1 MGWFGVRIWKR
12 SPDGSRRGN
21 DFGQVVAIGVG
32 GVKLLGREG
41 SLPMVKSKLRVYYG
55 PEDSASAAVMS
66 AKVERNTVTVP
77 LGEIFPLLADAVRSE
92 RTWLGDFEDD
102 EITISTDLYEVI
114 LAYSHYRRP
123 SA

>member
-1 MGWFGVRIWKR
+1 
-12 SPDGSRRGN
+12 
-21 DFGQVVAIGVG
+21 
-32 GVKLLGREG
+32 
-41 SLPMVKSKLRVYYG
+41 MVKSKLRVYYG